1 MKKIFIFGLGAI
13 GSNLLLQ
20 LIKKYPENEYIG
32 IDYDIVEERNI
43 NTQSYLLPHVGMKKV
58 NAIQIVLGLNMRKFN
73 YIPLNKEITSGKDLA
88 EMACLDAVDDYLF
101 IDCFD
106 NSKSRK
112 VFKVDGWKFNC
123 LHVGFSPQYSAEM
136 IWNENYSVPNDI
148 PEEQNDICEM
158 NEAIPFINFTV
169 SRACGVI
176 SNFIEKNIK
185 EDYIITNKYNIK
197 KLN

>member
-73 YIPLNKEITSGKDLA
+73 YIPIDIKIIENVLNLFEISGEDIL
-88 EMACLDAVDDYLF
+88 

-106 NSKSRK
+106 NTKSRK
-112 VFKVDGWKFNC
+112 I
-123 LHVGFSPQYSAEM
+123 LHNTNSNNILHIGFSLQYSAEM